1 MDLENYETMDAFIL
15 LSIINLKLR
24 DQYENLDSLCYDL
37 DISKD
42 CLSERLKSINYVY
55 NKENNQFIGI

>member
-24 DQYENLDSLCYDL
+24 DYYENLDSLCYDL

-42 CLSERLKSINYVY
+42 CSSERLKSINYVY
-55 NKENNQFIGI
+55 DKENNQFIGI

>member
-1 MDLENYETMDAFIL
+1 MDLENYKTMDAFIL

-24 DQYENLDSLCYDL
+24 DYYENLDSLCYDL

-42 CLSERLKSINYVY
+42 CFSERLKSINYIY

>member
-24 DQYENLDSLCYDL
+24 DYYENLDSLCYDL

-42 CLSERLKSINYVY
+42 RLSERLKSINYVY
-55 NKENNQFIGI
+55 DKENNQFIGI